1 MKHHSLCISAMF
13 TCPLR
18 LSHTQLPLWVFR
30 QEWRREWNP
39 IVAPKTRW
47 CWLNTYQLLLMKEQ
61 GHHSHRGWREM
72 IQPLK
77 RNKYAQ
83 LNKEYSGKNVN
94 TNILFVFIYK
104 EQQHGLCG
112 CFLSPGFCL
121 SGYDSWRLSGISA
134 GVTQGCKHYFLRNNK
149 LIHSVLL

>member
-112 CFLSPGFCL
+112 CFFPQGFA
-121 SGYDSWRLSGISA
+121 SQAMIHG
-134 GVTQGCKHYFLRNNK
+134 GCQESQQASLRAVNITFWGTAN
-149 LIHSVLL
+149 